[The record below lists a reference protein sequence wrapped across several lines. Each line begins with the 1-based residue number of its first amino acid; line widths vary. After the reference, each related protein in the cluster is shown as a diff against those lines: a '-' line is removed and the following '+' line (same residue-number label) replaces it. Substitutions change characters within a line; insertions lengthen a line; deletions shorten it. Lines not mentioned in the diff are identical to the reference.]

1 VDAYEAIL
9 TRRSIRNYTRQ
20 PVSVELIRQLM
31 VAAMCAPSAGNEQPW
46 HFIVVTQ
53 REQLDALA
61 EVLPYG
67 KMLRQAPLAVVVCGD
82 PKLQTHEGFWVQDC
96 SAATQNILMAAHAK
110 GLGAVWVGVY
120 PKEERIAGIRRL
132 MGVPEHVVPLCVVS
146 IGYAASRV
154 EPVNRYQ
161 EARIHLNR

>member
-1 VDAYEAIL
+1 
-9 TRRSIRNYTRQ
+9 
-20 PVSVELIRQLM
+20 M
-31 VAAMCAPSAGNEQPW
+31 VAAMCAPSAGNQQPW

-67 KMLRQAPLAVVVCGD
+67 KMLRQAPLAVVICGD
-82 PKLQTHEGFWVQDC
+82 PKLQIHEGFWVQDC
-96 SAATQNILMAAHAK
+96 SAATQNILLAAHAK

-146 IGYAASRV
+146 IGYPVSRV
-154 EPVNRYQ
+154 EPANRYQ
-161 EARIHLNR
+161 EARIHLNRW